1 MTRGRLPACWLHTRG
16 DRPWSGIKIHAD
28 DMRSGGRCYLKGA
41 GALVAPMCSLPLQ
54 FRADSAVPT
63 VIQRPC
69 MTSIATLPAQSAS
82 VQAAKVPKHGRNELA
97 HGGMNVHRACDH
109 RVRRARVHDVEKRV
123 YDLVPVQTQNRGA
136 EDFTA
141 VWRYQHFHEPLTL
154 STFNR
159 AFDAAHRKGANQC
172 RTPGSPDL
180 GFCHPHPA

>member
-41 GALVAPMCSLPLQ
+41 RALVAPMCSLPLQ
-54 FRADSAVPT
+54 FRADSAVPSRHSASLHD
-63 VIQRPC
+63 IDC
-69 MTSIATLPAQSAS
+69 YPASPSAS

-141 VWRYQHFHEPLTL
+141 VW
-154 STFNR
+154 
-159 AFDAAHRKGANQC
+159 
-172 RTPGSPDL
+172 
-180 GFCHPHPA
+180 